1 MKKEKKL
8 LLARNIFTFIIV
20 IIFTIIIVREK
31 KETLFLPKIEN
42 KINNYIEE
50 NYPKEDLKLG
60 KITYKNNKYSMKVSS
75 TNNKN
80 RYFYIYYSNKKISDT
95 YQEDYIKG
103 KTLLTN
109 IEKELQKSIKK
120 KTNKE
125 PIITIS
131 TTLDQFTDTIKDR
144 ILNEDNLLELKIYT
158 IVDELVIVNWNQQ
171 DILKEIENYISLY
184 SKEMITPK
192 NYTLTI
198 TNQKE
203 ITNSIEIANITTE
216 FINNPHKEE
225 IIRDI
230 IDDKK
235 SLLLKE
241 SKITYKYKN

>member
-8 LLARNIFTFIIV
+8 LLARNIFTFLIV

-50 NYPKEDLKLG
+50 NYQKESLQLG
-60 KITYKNNKYSMKVSS
+60 KITYENNKYSMKVSS
-75 TNNKN
+75 TSNKN
-80 RYFYIYYSNKKISDT
+80 RYFYIYYSNKNITDT

-109 IEKELQKSIKK
+109 IEKKLQNSIKK
-120 KTNKE
+120 KTNKT
-125 PIITIS
+125 PVITIP

-144 ILNEDNLLELKIYT
+144 ILKEDNLLELKIYT
-158 IVDELVIVNWNQQ
+158 ITDELLITNWNQQ
-171 DILKEIENYISLY
+171 EILKEIESYMSLY
-184 SKEMITPK
+184 SKEKITPK

-198 TNQKE
+198 TNEKE
-203 ITNSIEIANITTE
+203 ITTSIEISNITPE
-216 FINNPHKEE
+216 FINNPNKEE
-225 IIRDI
+225 IIHDI
-230 IDDKK
+230 IIDKK

>member
-31 KETLFLPKIEN
+31 KEILFLPKIEN
-42 KINNYIEE
+42 KINSYIEE
-50 NYPKEDLKLG
+50 NYQKEDLELG
-60 KITYKNNKYSMKVSS
+60 KITYKNNKYCMKISS
-75 TNNKN
+75 TKNKN
-80 RYFYIYYSNKKISDT
+80 RYFYIYYSNKKITDT

-109 IEKELQKSIKK
+109 IEKGLQKRIKN

-125 PIITIS
+125 PVITIS
-131 TTLDQFTDTIKDR
+131 ATLDQFTNSIRDR
-144 ILNEDNLLELKIYT
+144 ILKEDNLLELKIYT
-158 IVDELVIVNWNQQ
+158 IIDELIITNWNQQ
-171 DILKEIENYISLY
+171 EILKEIENYISLY
-184 SKEMITPK
+184 SKEKITPK

-198 TNQKE
+198 TNEKE
-203 ITNSIEIANITTE
+203 LTNSIEISNITTE

-225 IIRDI
+225 IIHDI
-230 IDDKK
+230 IIDKK
-235 SLLLKE
+235 SILLEE

>member
-8 LLARNIFTFIIV
+8 LLARNIFTFLIV

-50 NYPKEDLKLG
+50 NYQKESLQLG
-60 KITYKNNKYSMKVSS
+60 KITYENNKYSMKVSS
-75 TNNKN
+75 TSNKN
-80 RYFYIYYSNKKISDT
+80 RYFYIYYSNKNITDT

-109 IEKELQKSIKK
+109 IEKKLQNSIKK
-120 KTNKE
+120 KTNKT
-125 PIITIS
+125 PVVTIS

-158 IVDELVIVNWNQQ
+158 IVDELIIVNWNQQ

-230 IDDKK
+230 INDKK